1 MSQATALILLGELYK
16 SFSMPLESWSKWKSK
31 EAANFLLCAPP
42 NPKVHSRVRAVT
54 INHSPGGQERF
65 RTMFFII
72 FFKLIYLFDLA
83 VEGLCCCTRALSRCH
98 KPGLLLVSMPTLLL
112 VVASLVEKHRL

>member
-1 MSQATALILLGELYK
+1 
-16 SFSMPLESWSKWKSK
+16 
-31 EAANFLLCAPP
+31 
-42 NPKVHSRVRAVT
+42 
-54 INHSPGGQERF
+54 
-65 RTMFFII
+65 MFFII

-98 KPGLLLVSMPTLLL
+98 KPGLLLVSMPRLLL